1 MMVVAQLRGRG
12 FKSKLRLFTR
22 ELAILNCAIATIS
35 GGAAMQKRDYLFAQL
50 WVKKWRATGFHPT
63 QFHDLKLEL

>member
-1 MMVVAQLRGRG
+1 MEEG
-12 FKSKLRLFTR
+12 SNTKLRLLTR
-22 ELAILNCAIATIS
+22 ELAILNFVVATIS
-35 GGAAMQKRDYLFAQL
+35 GGAAMQKRAYLFAQL